1 MTMRSALA
9 GSLIALAALALSAC
23 GGSDTSMGSGGMG
36 YDVSQGAPEPFPMDA
51 SMEGPMQSGPDSS
64 SAIEK
69 SAIIRTGN
77 ATIRVDS
84 VDETLA
90 SVITLSSEFDGSV
103 QSQDRSDAEGLDYA
117 NVTVRIPADRFDAFV
132 ASISDLGEVEYLNIN
147 AMDVTTQVR
156 DIDARVN
163 ALETSIARL
172 KDLQADATTVT
183 DLVAIESELT
193 TRQAELDSLR
203 SQQEY
208 LKDQVA
214 MSTLTVNIVPQSETS
229 LSLPDI
235 GGAFTSGLQSLL
247 NFVGFLVS
255 AAVFLLPVAL
265 VTLLVI
271 AVLTWIIRK
280 RRARRSP

>member
-1 MTMRSALA
+1 MKARHALA
-9 GSLIALAALALSAC
+9 GALVALSALTLSAC
-23 GGSDTSMGSGGMG
+23 GGSDSTTG
-36 YDVSQGAPEPFPMDA
+36 YDVSQGAPESMPMEAPMDA
-51 SMEGPMQSGPDSS
+51 PMQSGAD
-64 SAIEK
+64 AGMKVEQ

-77 ATIRVDS
+77 ATIRVES
-84 VDETLA
+84 VDDSLA
-90 SVITLSSEFDGSV
+90 SVIALTGEFDGSV
-103 QSQDRSDAEGLDYA
+103 QSQDRSDAEGVDYA
-117 NVTVRIPADRFDAFV
+117 NVTIRIPAERFDAFV
-132 ASISDLGEVEYLNIN
+132 AQLSEFGEVEYLNIN

-172 KDLQADATTVT
+172 TDLQAEASTVT

-214 MSTLTVNIVPQSETS
+214 MSTLTVNIVPQSETE
-229 LSLPDI
+229 LALPDI
-235 GGAFTSGLQSLL
+235 GGALTSGLQGLL

-255 AAVFLLPVAL
+255 AAVFLLPLAFVIVLIVA
-265 VTLLVI
+265 VI
-271 AVLTWIIRK
+271 TVITRR